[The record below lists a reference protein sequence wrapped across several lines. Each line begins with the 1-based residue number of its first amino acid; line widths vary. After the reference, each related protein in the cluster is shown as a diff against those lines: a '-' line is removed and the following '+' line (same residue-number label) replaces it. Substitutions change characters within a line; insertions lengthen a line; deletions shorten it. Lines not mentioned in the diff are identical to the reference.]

1 MPTSQ
6 RPCDWILWPFYDAA
20 EGLDQCWAE
29 KRDEVRTKGQDQKI
43 KVSVN
48 EAEWESQKKNYP
60 NIHYFARC
68 LVVKLQRS
76 CLWYSCCYWGPTDMV
91 FSTSDIVTQFF
102 FSFCLFLFVNI
113 FEHLKNVHSLR
124 CLRWPVQNNVNKIN
138 EKLVVH
144 FLNKHKFCKHLQ
156 TSQQF
161 VSASWT
167 QALDNVDYVKMPKSR
182 PKRPACLWF
191 LQPDRDVNSGWV
203 V

>member
-1 MPTSQ
+1 MWLDFMAILRCSWRTRPVLSREEGWGQNKRPRPENKSQ
-6 RPCDWILWPFYDAA
+6 CQWGRMRKPKEKLPQHTLFCQVSGGKITALVLMIQLLLLGADWYGVFHI
-20 EGLDQCWAE
+20 
-29 KRDEVRTKGQDQKI
+29 
-43 KVSVN
+43 
-48 EAEWESQKKNYP
+48 
-60 NIHYFARC
+60 
-68 LVVKLQRS
+68 
-76 CLWYSCCYWGPTDMV
+76 WYCYTV
-91 FSTSDIVTQFF
+91 
-102 FSFCLFLFVNI
+102 FLFVNI
-113 FEHLKNVHSLR
+113 FENLKNVHSLR

-167 QALDNVDYVKMPKSR
+167 QALNNVDYVKMPKSR